1 MRLEMLDRLIS
12 SFKNNSR
19 KTIIRGL
26 IIAFSVDIVYNLFGL
41 DNNFIKYFFIILLI
55 VITMPGMGIFKG
67 K

>member
-1 MRLEMLDRLIS
+1 MLDKLID

-26 IIAFSVDIVYNLFGL
+26 IIAFIVDIVYNLFGL
-41 DNNFIKYFFIILLI
+41 DNNFIKYFLIVLLI
-55 VITMPGMGIFKG
+55 LITMPGMGIFKG